1 VPVAQEDPM
10 RKLLAVGVFLVP
22 ALWCASGALEACG
35 DKFLLVGRAF
45 KYQKAYA
52 AAHPASILIYEN
64 PHSHLALVA
73 HDLQL
78 QQLLTG
84 AGHKVRVVT
93 DLPALERAIE
103 ASSPDL
109 VLADGDDIIQI
120 EQRMPKSTSTLV
132 PVLYSPT
139 RQGLAAAERAYGA
152 VLHAPG
158 NSRHPLAVIDDA
170 LKNRSKRTA
179 STS

>member
-1 VPVAQEDPM
+1 M

-22 ALWCASGALEACG
+22 VLWCASGDLEACG

-64 PHSHLALVA
+64 PRSHLALVA
-73 HDLQL
+73 HDLKL
-78 QQLLTG
+78 QQLLAG
-84 AGHKVRVVT
+84 AGHTVRVVT

-103 ASSPDL
+103 ASTPDL
-109 VLADGDDIIQI
+109 VLADGDDIVQI
-120 EQRMPKSTSTLV
+120 EHRLPKGTSTLV

-152 VLHAPG
+152 VLQTPG
-158 NSRHPLAVIDDA
+158 STRHPLAVIDEA
-170 LKNRSKRTA
+170 LKLRSKRA
-179 STS
+179 AAKS